1 MNGASNPYSVGIASV
16 PVNDLDISNQFTK
29 YKEEEKG
36 HKAPQVL
43 PFNFNAMDELVSILY
58 KDLLAIRKVIMD
70 AEKNSQV
77 NKRYTAPILAVID
90 NIGNEILQS
99 IPELLDKLEM

>member
-1 MNGASNPYSVGIASV
+1 MTGATNPYSVGIASV
-16 PVNDLDISNQFTK
+16 PINDFDASSQVAK

-58 KDLLAIRKVIMD
+58 KDLLSIRKVIMD

-77 NKRYTAPILAVID
+77 NKKYTTPILDVID
-90 NIGNEILQS
+90 NIGNEILQT